1 MTKRESEEETNTDK
15 KWAKK
20 LKIEKKNQQ
29 HNETYRIYSI
39 KKNKSSKNTHIIY
52 IEIVLY
58 KHRIE
63 NTTRDTQ

>member
-20 LKIEKKNQQ
+20 LKIEKKTNIMK
-29 HNETYRIYSI
+29 RIEYIQS

>member
-1 MTKRESEEETNTDK
+1 MKR
-15 KWAKK
+15 
-20 LKIEKKNQQ
+20 IEYIQSK
-29 HNETYRIYSI
+29 

-63 NTTRDTQ
+63 NTTRDTQQNHIHGRYDCDWRVKNHT